1 MVIILVI
8 GSHPAIPK
16 VEINAIIAMSFF
28 IVHDMIG
35 GRVENPSERAFDEPV
50 GVNFKA
56 GMPKDVVEQLPAHE
70 GTKGKRVNWHERSG
84 ECENPYLNQ
93 SLPWV
98 ESKGS
103 P

>member
-1 MVIILVI
+1 MEQNQDLKINCKCCLKNKMVRLCKLV
-8 GSHPAIPK
+8 
-16 VEINAIIAMSFF
+16 
-28 IVHDMIG
+28 G

-84 ECENPYLNQ
+84 EWENPYLNQ